1 MGTEMRSRKRQGGAM
16 AAAAR
21 AAAGSV
27 QIASTAFPDERR
39 QHGRVDRLV
48 EQIADAN
55 GDVGA
60 PWKAEGLLEQL
71 QRRGAIDDRQRQ
83 AGEEFQRLF
92 HIAAIHPL
100 KAADMGRVYCGYGGV
115 TVNHGSERAWR
126 KISDALAALGG
137 LNSPAGSCAFNVLG
151 LGMSRSEWAG
161 RMTWRGQNPHTA
173 TGMLQAAL
181 GVLAQHFGY

>member
-1 MGTEMRSRKRQGGAM
+1 
-16 AAAAR
+16 
-21 AAAGSV
+21 V

-126 KISDALAALGG
+126 KISAALTAMGG
-137 LNSPAGSCAFNVLG
+137 ISSLSGSCAFHVLG
-151 LGMSRSEWAG
+151 VGMSRNEWAA
-161 RMTWRGQNPHTA
+161 RWKHRGINPHSA
-173 TGMLQAAL
+173 TGVLQATL